1 MELKNFISQAL
12 TSIVEG
18 VVDAQKKTEKLGAHV
33 NPGGLTRT
41 TQHISN
47 DALWDNTTNNF
58 ARLVNFDVAVTVEEG
73 TKTNAKIGVVAGVL
87 NLGAGGA
94 SENKEL
100 AVSRI
105 QFSVPVLLPVVQKEG
120 ARAPKLKYP
129 ART

>member
-18 VVDAQKKTEKLGAHV
+18 VVEAQKKAEPHGAFI

-41 TQHISN
+41 VKASD
-47 DALWDNTTNNF
+47 DALWDNATNNF
-58 ARLVNFDVAVTVEEG
+58 ARMVNFDVAVTVEEG
-73 TKTNAKIGVVAGVL
+73 TKTNAKIGVVAGVF

-105 QFSVPVLLPVVQKEG
+105 QFGVPLLLPVVAAKG
-120 ARAPKLKYP
+120 AKRIGKSE
-129 ART
+129 T